1 MGTMRRCLISGVSA
15 GGEVG
20 AFGLFIFLV
29 IGFFKKFVGEFLHF
43 GSNWSGRSLRRVG
56 VCLRSR
62 MDFEPAGNGGLA
74 DTEAMPGEEIR
85 NCADAFSF
93 AAQLPNDFGVV
104 VELRAGRVRLQ
115 PLRYIEDLIF
125 ISHRHSW
132 RSAGNV

>member
-1 MGTMRRCLISGVSA
+1 MCIRDR
-15 GGEVG
+15 
-20 AFGLFIFLV
+20 
-29 IGFFKKFVGEFLHF
+29 
-43 GSNWSGRSLRRVG
+43 
-56 VCLRSR
+56 
-62 MDFEPAGNGGLA
+62 PAGNGGLA

-132 RSAGNV
+132 RSAGNVGNPRIVGRERVGRIGIELFGPWE